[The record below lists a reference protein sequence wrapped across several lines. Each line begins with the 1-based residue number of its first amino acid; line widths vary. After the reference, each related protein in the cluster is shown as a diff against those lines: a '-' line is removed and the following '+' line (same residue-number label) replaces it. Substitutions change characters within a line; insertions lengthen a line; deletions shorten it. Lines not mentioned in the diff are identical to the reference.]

1 MRIPSESKKSSQTK
15 KKPKMSNLTQLAWT
29 SKYSVHLF
37 LLKQTMKINV
47 TQLSLEKH
55 ACFSYKAKVR
65 SWTDTDDINM
75 V

>member
-1 MRIPSESKKSSQTK
+1 
-15 KKPKMSNLTQLAWT
+15 MSNLTQLAWT